1 MAPQQGGSV
10 HRKSMGAESSGQAWE
25 GPRRGTKSSIGT
37 TPADSSDE
45 LSAVVFPPSQHSKT
59 QAEET
64 DSEEGK

>member
-1 MAPQQGGSV
+1 
-10 HRKSMGAESSGQAWE
+10 MGAESSGQTWE

-37 TPADSSDE
+37 TPADSYDE